1 MQVRYLDWEDP
12 LEEGMATRSSIPAWR
27 SPWTG
32 KFGRPQTMGLQ
43 RVGHDWSSLA
53 CMHTHNRSIASLL
66 QEWGSPTTMT
76 QCSLSL
82 DSIYFLVWFSNL
94 RTRFIP
100 FRNAFSSELSDAAAP
115 DLGCDK
121 SSKLKVTS
129 KKA

>member
-1 MQVRYLDWEDP
+1 MRVRYLGWEDP
-12 LEEGMATRSSIPAWR
+12 LEEGMAICSSIPAWR
-27 SPWTG
+27 ILWTE
-32 KFGRPQTMGLQ
+32 KLGRPQTMGLQ

-53 CMHTHNRSIASLL
+53 CMHTHNRSITSLL
-66 QEWGSPTTMT
+66 QEWGSQTTMT

-94 RTRFIP
+94 RTRFIS
-100 FRNAFSSELSDAAAP
+100 FINAFSSKLSDAAAL